1 MDEVKEMSEKE
12 RVDVESA
19 SPPSIYNAPPF
30 DVAVQEV
37 NAMEERESLCPDVR
51 VAEIAPPFVDE
62 QFVNV
67 TPEIV

>member
-1 MDEVKEMSEKE
+1 M
-12 RVDVESA
+12 
-19 SPPSIYNAPPF
+19 

-37 NAMEERESLCPDVR
+37 NVMDERDSLCPDER
-51 VAEIAPPFVDE
+51 VTEIAPPFVDE